1 MIYTIYNSNYELIA
15 QFDSCKD
22 VAKYLNIN
30 LNCLY
35 SYFSKSK
42 KKEKTI
48 KDKKTGNFV
57 YILKDK
63 LE

>member
-30 LNCLY
+30 LKCLY
-35 SYFSKSK
+35 SHFSRSK
-42 KKEKTI
+42 KKT
-48 KDKKTGNFV
+48 
-57 YILKDK
+57 K
-63 LE
+63 L

>member
-30 LNCLY
+30 SNCLY

-63 LE
+63 VE

>member
-42 KKEKTI
+42 KK
-48 KDKKTGNFV
+48 KKR
-57 YILKDK
+57 
-63 LE
+63 

>member
-30 LNCLY
+30 LKCLY
-35 SYFSKSK
+35 SHFSRSK
-42 KKEKTI
+42 KKNKAI
-48 KDKKTGNFV
+48 KDKETGNFV
-57 YILKDK
+57 YILKD
-63 LE
+63 EVE